1 MSRMFTTN
9 VKLIKAT
16 SLSTLILFIS
26 EISFEKCV
34 LFLPA
39 LRQQTWM
46 ASDSTHF

>member
-16 SLSTLILFIS
+16 SLSALTLFIS

-34 LFLPA
+34 VLMPA
-39 LRQQTWM
+39 LRQQT
-46 ASDSTHF
+46 